1 MSCRT
6 CSGILKRVL
15 PLLAASCF
23 VGCKPT
29 SSPAK
34 HTSLPAV
41 QVLKVQEASPE
52 KVVFVGHYGTGR
64 TIPLAPTQAGR
75 LTALS
80 VVTGQYVHQGDV
92 LAIFEDRLLLE
103 VAAQAQGEV
112 DAAHAELNQAA
123 ATYKRSRGLD
133 AIGGLSSGT
142 VEERAS
148 SWRLAQGKYKSALAA
163 LTQAQIQVAETRIRA
178 PEDGRI
184 ISVTGVPGSLVGAGS
199 EIVRMSAGA
208 PEVRFKVPSSSFWT
222 VGDAAEVSV
231 PVSQKS
237 QSVHAVIKEIGA
249 VDDASQTQDVKLI
262 LDQPLP
268 VAVSSLVTVSLAPHD
283 VSHVVRV
290 PLTALVSDDQTHAH
304 LWGVTEG
311 QEPHL
316 VLRRVQVAGVRGVDA
331 LVEGLTAG
339 ERIVTNGD
347 ASLHQDQAV
356 QCISQVSER

>member
-6 CSGILKRVL
+6 CSEILKRTL
-15 PLLAASCF
+15 PLLAVCCLL
-23 VGCKPT
+23 GCKPT
-29 SSPAK
+29 SSPVKQAP
-34 HTSLPAV
+34 LPAV
-41 QVLKVQEASPE
+41 QVLKVQGASPE
-52 KVVFVGHYGTGR
+52 KAVFVGYYEASR
-64 TIPLAPTQAGR
+64 SIPLAPTQAGR
-75 LTALS
+75 LTTVS
-80 VVTGQYVHQGDV
+80 VVSGQYVHQGDV
-92 LAIFEDRLLLE
+92 LAVFEGRLLLE
-103 VAAQAQGEV
+103 EAAQAQGEV
-112 DAAHAELNQAA
+112 DAARAEFNQAA
-123 ATYKRSRGLD
+123 TTYKRSRGLD

-148 SWRLAQGKYKSALAA
+148 SWRLSQGKYKSALAA

-199 EIVRMSAGA
+199 EIMRLSAGA
-208 PEVRFKVPSSSFWT
+208 PEVYFKVPAASSWT

-231 PVSQKS
+231 PAGPNGL
-237 QSVHAVIKEIGA
+237 SVHAVIREIGA
-249 VDDASQTQDVKLI
+249 IDEASQTQDVKLR
-262 LDQPLP
+262 LEHPFP
-268 VAVSSLVTVSLAPHD
+268 VSVNSLVTVSLAPHE

-290 PLTALVSDDQTHAH
+290 PLTALVSEDQTHAH

-316 VLRRVQVAGVRGVDA
+316 VLRRVRIAGLRGADA

-347 ASLHQDQAV
+347 ASFHQDQAV
-356 QCISQVSER
+356 QCVSQVSER

>member
-6 CSGILKRVL
+6 CSDILKRVL
-15 PLLAASCF
+15 PLFAASYLL
-23 VGCKPT
+23 GCKPT
-29 SSPAK
+29 SSPVK
-34 HTSLPAV
+34 HVSLPAV
-41 QVLKVQEASPE
+41 QVLKVQDASPE
-52 KVVFVGHYGTGR
+52 KAVFVGHYQASR
-64 TIPLAPTQAGR
+64 SIPLAPTQAGR
-75 LTALS
+75 LTAVS
-80 VVTGQYVHQGDV
+80 VVSGQHVHQGDV
-92 LAIFEDRLLLE
+92 LAVFEDRLLLE
-103 VAAQAQGEV
+103 VAAQAQGEA
-112 DAAHAELNQAA
+112 DAARAELNQAA

-148 SWRLAQGKYKSALAA
+148 SWRLCQGKYKSALAA

-199 EIVRMSAGA
+199 EIMRLSTNA
-208 PEVRFKVPSSSFWT
+208 PEVHFKIPSSSSWT

-231 PVSQKS
+231 PAGQTD
-237 QSVHAVIKEIGA
+237 QPAHAVIREIGA
-249 VDDASQTQDVKLI
+249 IEEASQMQDVKLR
-262 LDQPLP
+262 LDHPLS
-268 VAVSSLVTVSLAPHD
+268 VSVNSLVTVGLAPHEA
-283 VSHVVRV
+283 SHVARV
-290 PLTALVSDDQTHAH
+290 PLTALVSEDQTHAH

-316 VLRRVQVAGVRGVDA
+316 VLRRLRIAGLRGADA

-347 ASLHQDQAV
+347 ASFHQDQSV
-356 QCISQVSER
+356 QCVSQVSER